1 MTKLISKSFK
11 EVLKMKVAEDRFI
24 LLMNSIE
31 GMREEMRMSHQST
44 ERRLIDMDRKFTD
57 KFAEVDRRFVEMD
70 RKFTDKFV
78 EMDRKF
84 TDKFVE
90 MDKKLDNQVE
100 IVKGKLIFPIAVMI
114 FVAAISVV
122 FFNPLSKMLEHLIK

>member
-1 MTKLISKSFK
+1 MQLDLISDKLNEHEKKLFVI
-11 EVLKMKVAEDRFI
+11 EEKMKVAEDRFI

-44 ERRLIDMDRKFTD
+44 ERRLID
-57 KFAEVDRRFVEMD
+57 
-70 RKFTDKFV
+70 
-78 EMDRKF
+78 MDRKF